1 MADSI
6 AKSAALSW
14 SSYHPS
20 LPFTKSYAKNEILI
34 YVNTLWDD
42 EWRST
47 NAGKS
52 TRAFFPSVNRAKI
65 LNTCTLAYQTNQ
77 LLSGHC
83 RLNGY
88 QYRLT
93 RFLSV
98 VLLSYRRE
106 NRRTFYFHMSNFSIH
121 RETLIRTALK
131 LKLTWPPN
139 LHVFTQSKVL
149 LQALNAF
156 TLKTQRLNLPTT
168 SV

>member
-6 AKSAALSW
+6 AKSAAKSW

-20 LPFTKSYAKNEILI
+20 LPLTKSYAKNEILI

-88 QYRLT
+88 QYRFQHVSEALHARANHVAGT
-93 RFLSV
+93 KI
-98 VLLSYRRE
+98 
-106 NRRTFYFHMSNFSIH
+106 TFYKFEHCG
-121 RETLIRTALK
+121 
-131 LKLTWPPN
+131 
-139 LHVFTQSKVL
+139 
-149 LQALNAF
+149 
-156 TLKTQRLNLPTT
+156 PTR
-168 SV
+168 

>member
-20 LPFTKSYAKNEILI
+20 LPLTKSYAKNEILI

-106 NRRTFYFHMSNFSIH
+106 NRRTFYFHMS
-121 RETLIRTALK
+121 
-131 LKLTWPPN
+131 
-139 LHVFTQSKVL
+139 
-149 LQALNAF
+149 
-156 TLKTQRLNLPTT
+156 
-168 SV
+168 